1 LAKRFFQFSIAF
13 IVLFLISEVPW
24 GELFITLTDVRN
36 TRETKDHDGEAIP
49 LKAFHLT
56 QKALENKLHKIVSKA
71 AVVVDIEKGE
81 ILFEKN
87 MEEPTP
93 IASLT
98 KLMTAVVFLEQN
110 PNLDD
115 TATIF
120 SCDAESSGRSRLR
133 VGETLTLNDLLHA
146 SLMSSNNLAT
156 KTLVRVSGL
165 PYDDFIDRMN
175 QKAKKIGLENTHF
188 YEPTGLDENNQ
199 STALDCAR
207 LLAFALRDKKIASIT
222 TKKTYAFTSLYKK
235 KGRRHQIT
243 NTNSLLFQ
251 DGSNGTSSL
260 NVKGGK
266 TGYNGP
272 SGWCLATLVENEDG
286 TRIAAVVLGAPTS
299 LTRFRET
306 KSIIKWSS
314 LQQAQGGERSRTT
327 KKATEGT

>member
-1 LAKRFFQFSIAF
+1 VQQIENRIKIKTKEENLARRFFQFLISF
-13 IVLFLISEVPW
+13 IVLFLISSVPW
-24 GELFITLTDVRN
+24 SELFTALNDVQIV
-36 TRETKDHDGEAIP
+36 KHKSGEGEKTIP
-49 LKAFHLT
+49 LKEVHLS
-56 QKALENKLHKIVSKA
+56 QKALENKLHRIVSKA
-71 AVVVDIEKGE
+71 AVAVDVEKGE

-98 KLMTAVVFLEQN
+98 KLMTALVFLEQN

-115 TATIF
+115 TATITLW
-120 SCDAESSGRSRLR
+120 DAESSGRSRLR
-133 VGETLTLNDLLHA
+133 VGETLTLRNLLNA

-175 QKAKKIGLENTHF
+175 QKAKEIGLENTFF
-188 YEPTGLDENNQ
+188 YEPTGLDQNNQ

-235 KGRRHQIT
+235 KIRRHQLA
-243 NTNSLLFQ
+243 NTNSLL
-251 DGSNGTSSL
+251 SSSL

-314 LQQAQGGERSRTT
+314 R
-327 KKATEGT
+327 KAPEGT

>member
-1 LAKRFFQFSIAF
+1 MARRFFQFLIAF
-13 IVLFLISEVPW
+13 IVLFLMSEVPW
-24 GELFITLTDVRN
+24 GELFITLNDVRN
-36 TRETKDHDGEAIP
+36 TRDTKVHEEEAIP
-49 LKAFHLT
+49 LKAFHLAR
-56 QKALENKLHKIVSKA
+56 KALENRWHRIVSKA
-71 AVVVDIEKGE
+71 AIAVDVEKGE

-93 IASLT
+93 IASLS
-98 KLMTAVVFLEQN
+98 KLMTALVFLEQN

-115 TATIF
+115 TATIIP
-120 SCDAESSGRSRLR
+120 CDAESSGRSRLR
-133 VGETLTLNDLLHA
+133 VGESLTLNDLFHA

-156 KTLVRVSGL
+156 KALVRVSGL
-165 PYDDFIDRMN
+165 PYDDFIKRMN
-175 QKAKKIGLENTHF
+175 QKAKEIGLRNTHF
-188 YEPTGLDENNQ
+188 YEPTGLDQNNQ

-235 KGRRHQIT
+235 KIKRHQIT

-251 DGSNGTSSL
+251 NGSNGTSCL

-286 TRIAAVVLGAPTS
+286 TKIAAVVLGAPTS
-299 LTRFRET
+299 HTRFKET
-306 KSIIKWSS
+306 KSIIKWCS
-314 LQQAQGGERSRTT
+314 LQQVEDGKRNRTT
-327 KKATEGT
+327 KKTTEGT

>member
-1 LAKRFFQFSIAF
+1 MARRVFQFLISF
-13 IVLFLISEVPW
+13 IVLFLISSVPW
-24 GELFITLTDVRN
+24 SELFTALNDVQIVKHKGA
-36 TRETKDHDGEAIP
+36 EGGEAIP
-49 LKAFHLT
+49 LKEVHLSP
-56 QKALENKLHKIVSKA
+56 KALANKLHKIVSKA
-71 AVVVDIEKGE
+71 AVAVDVEKGE

-98 KLMTAVVFLEQN
+98 KLMTALVFLEQN

-115 TATIF
+115 TATIIPP
-120 SCDAESSGRSRLR
+120 DAESSGRSRLR
-133 VGETLTLNDLLHA
+133 VGETLTLRDLLHA
-146 SLMSSNNLAT
+146 SLMSSSNLAT

-207 LLAFALRDKKIASIT
+207 LLAFALMNKKIASIT
-222 TKKTYAFTSLYKK
+222 TKKTYTFTSLYKK

-243 NTNSLLFQ
+243 NTNNLLFQ
-251 DGSNGTSSL
+251 NGSNGTSSL

-286 TRIAAVVLGAPTS
+286 TKIAAVVLGAPTS

-314 LQQAQGGERSRTT
+314 LQQVEGGKRSQTT

>member
-1 LAKRFFQFSIAF
+1 LARRVFQFLIAF
-13 IVLFLISEVPW
+13 MVLFLISSVPW
-24 GELFITLTDVRN
+24 SELFTALNDVQIV
-36 TRETKDHDGEAIP
+36 KPKSGEGEKAIP
-49 LKAFHLT
+49 LKEVHLS
-56 QKALENKLHKIVSKA
+56 QMALENKLHRIVSKS
-71 AVVVDIEKGE
+71 AVAVDVEKGE

-98 KLMTAVVFLEQN
+98 KLMTALVFLEQN
-110 PNLDD
+110 RNLDD
-115 TATIF
+115 TATITPW
-120 SCDAESSGRSRLR
+120 DAESSGRSRLR
-133 VGETLTLNDLLHA
+133 VGETLTLRDLLHA
-146 SLMSSNNLAT
+146 SLISSNNLAT

-165 PYDDFIDRMN
+165 PYDDFIARMN
-175 QKAKKIGLENTHF
+175 QKAKRIGLENTHF

-207 LLAFALRDKKIASIT
+207 LLAFALMDKKIAFIT

-235 KGRRHQIT
+235 KIRRHQIA
-243 NTNSLLFQ
+243 NTNSLL
-251 DGSNGTSSL
+251 SSSL
-260 NVKGGK
+260 NVQGGK

-286 TRIAAVVLGAPTS
+286 TRIAAVILGAPTS

-314 LQQAQGGERSRTT
+314 LQQVEGGKRSQTT

>member
-1 LAKRFFQFSIAF
+1 MAKRFFQFSIAF
-13 IVLFLISEVPW
+13 IVLFLISGVPW
-24 GELFITLTDVRN
+24 GEFFITLNDVQNARETDVQ
-36 TRETKDHDGEAIP
+36 KKEAIP
-49 LKAFHLT
+49 LKVLHLT
-56 QKALENKLHKIVSKA
+56 KKALENKLHRIASKA
-71 AVVVDIEKGE
+71 AVAVDVEKGE

-87 MEEPTP
+87 MEEATP
-93 IASLT
+93 IASLS
-98 KLMTAVVFLEQN
+98 KLMTALVFLEQN

-115 TATIF
+115 TATIIP
-120 SCDAESSGRSRLR
+120 CDAESSGRSRLR
-133 VGETLTLNDLLHA
+133 VGESLTLNDLLHA

-175 QKAKKIGLENTHF
+175 QKAKEIGLGNSHF

-207 LLAFALRDKKIASIT
+207 LLTFALREKKIASIT

-235 KGRRHQIT
+235 KIRRHQIT

-251 DGSNGTSSL
+251 NGSNGTSSL

-286 TRIAAVVLGAPTS
+286 TRIAAVVLGAPSS

-314 LQQAQGGERSRTT
+314 LQQVEGGKRNRTT

>member
-1 LAKRFFQFSIAF
+1 LARRFFQFLIAF
-13 IVLFLISEVPW
+13 IVLFLMSEVPW
-24 GELFITLTDVRN
+24 GELFITLNGIQNAREIDVQKK
-36 TRETKDHDGEAIP
+36 ETIP
-49 LKAFHLT
+49 LKVLHLT
-56 QKALENKLHKIVSKA
+56 KKALENKLHRIASKA
-71 AVVVDIEKGE
+71 AVAVDVEKGE

-93 IASLT
+93 IASLS
-98 KLMTAVVFLEQN
+98 KLMTALVFLEQN

-115 TATIF
+115 TATIIP
-120 SCDAESSGRSRLR
+120 SDAESSGRSRLR
-133 VGETLTLNDLLHA
+133 VGESLTLNDLFHS

-175 QKAKKIGLENTHF
+175 QKAKEIGLGNTHF
-188 YEPTGLDENNQ
+188 YEPTGLDQNNQ

-207 LLAFALRDKKIASIT
+207 LLTFALRNKKIASVT

-235 KGRRHQIT
+235 KIRRHQIA
-243 NTNSLLFQ
+243 NTNSLL
-251 DGSNGTSSL
+251 SSSL

-272 SGWCLATLVENEDG
+272 SGWCLATLVEDEDG

-306 KSIIKWSS
+306 KSIIKWCS
-314 LQQAQGGERSRTT
+314 LQPVEDGKQTQAT
-327 KKATEGT
+327 KKSTEGT

>member
-1 LAKRFFQFSIAF
+1 LARRLFQFVISF
-13 IVLFLISEVPW
+13 TVLFLIAGVPW
-24 GELFITLTDVRN
+24 GGLFNASYDAQKVKGKGVEGGETLPV
-36 TRETKDHDGEAIP
+36 KV
-49 LKAFHLT
+49 FHLT
-56 QKALENKLHKIVSKA
+56 QRALENKLHRILSKA
-71 AVVVDIEKGE
+71 AVAVDVEKGE

-98 KLMTAVVFLEQN
+98 KLMTALVFLEQN

-115 TATIF
+115 SAAVIP
-120 SCDAESSGRSRLR
+120 SDAESSGRSRLR
-133 VGETLTLNDLLHA
+133 VGEILTLNDLLYA
-146 SLMSSNNLAT
+146 SLMSSSNLAT
-156 KTLVRVSGL
+156 KPLVRVSGL
-165 PYDDFIDRMN
+165 PFEDFVARMN
-175 QKAKKIGLENTHF
+175 QKAKEIGLENTHF

-207 LLAFALRDKKIASIT
+207 LLTFALRDKKIASIT

-235 KGRRHQIT
+235 KIRRHQIT
-243 NTNSLLFQ
+243 NTNRLLV
-251 DGSNGTSSL
+251 SSL

-286 TRIAAVVLGAPTS
+286 TKIATVILGAPTS
-299 LTRFRET
+299 FTRFKET

-314 LQQAQGGERSRTT
+314 
-327 KKATEGT
+327 KKVTEGT

>member
-1 LAKRFFQFSIAF
+1 MARRFFQFLIAF

-36 TRETKDHDGEAIP
+36 IRETKNRDGEAVP

-56 QKALENKLHKIVSKA
+56 QKALENKWHRIVSKS
-71 AVVVDIEKGE
+71 AVAVDVEKGE

-98 KLMTAVVFLEQN
+98 KLMTALVFLEQN
-110 PNLDD
+110 RNLDD
-115 TATIF
+115 TATITPW
-120 SCDAESSGRSRLR
+120 DAESSGRSCLR
-133 VGETLTLNDLLHA
+133 VGETLTLRDLLHA

-175 QKAKKIGLENTHF
+175 QKAKRIGLENTHF

-207 LLAFALRDKKIASIT
+207 LLTFALMDKKIAFIT
-222 TKKTYAFTSLYKK
+222 TMKTYAFTSLYKK
-235 KGRRHQIT
+235 KIRRHQIT

-251 DGSNGTSSL
+251 NGSNGTSSL

-272 SGWCLATLVENEDG
+272 SGWCLATLVENKDG
-286 TRIAAVVLGAPTS
+286 TRIAAVILGAPTS

-314 LQQAQGGERSRTT
+314 LQQVEGGKRSQTT